1 MRETVQV
8 ERQRRSTSSGT
19 GRPEESDGK
28 RPIHFEV
35 SGKLGCG
42 ECLLLDCIEVG

>member
-1 MRETVQV
+1 MRETVHV

-19 GRPEESDGK
+19 GRPEECDGK

-35 SGKLGCG
+35 SG
-42 ECLLLDCIEVG
+42 EVGVLRVPIPGLY